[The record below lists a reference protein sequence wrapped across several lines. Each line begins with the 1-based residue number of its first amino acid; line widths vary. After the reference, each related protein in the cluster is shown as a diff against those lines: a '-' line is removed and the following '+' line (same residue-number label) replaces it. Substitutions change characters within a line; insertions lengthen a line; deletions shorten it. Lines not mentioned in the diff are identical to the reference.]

1 MKDSFITP
9 GHVRAFQAIT
19 SRLYD
24 NITLWSCR
32 INGEPGVAIVMV
44 DHAGENSLAVMP
56 LFVAITSSMDIVF
69 EGGREVSG
77 DGGGGPKRS
86 ATQDFAIAKEF
97 IANPRVG

>member
-32 INGEPGVAIVMV
+32 INGEEGVAIVMV
-44 DHAGENSLAVMP
+44 DHAGENSIAVMP
-56 LFVAITSSMDIVF
+56 LFVAITSNMEIEF
-69 EGGREVSG
+69 EGGREVDG
-77 DGGGGPKRS
+77 GGGGGPKRS
-86 ATQDFAIAKEF
+86 TAQEFAINKEVMTG
-97 IANPRVG
+97 PDPG